1 MKKRSI
7 VTGGSG
13 FIGSHIVDKLIDLG
27 HEVLVIDD
35 HSATCHEYFYSNSKA
50 TYYVTSITNSNIE
63 KLFEG
68 VDYVFHLA
76 AEARIQPSFENP
88 ELTINTNVL
97 GTANVLKYAAKHNV
111 KKVIYSSTSSS
122 YGLINAIP
130 LSEDMPTDCLTPYSI
145 TKVAGENLC
154 KVYSRT
160 YGLDTI
166 ILRYFN
172 VYGGRQ
178 PTKGQYAPV
187 VGLFQK
193 QFKQGKPF
201 TIVGDGLQS
210 RDFTHIS
217 DVVEANVRAMK
228 KDGWLGGEIFNIG
241 TGKNFTMIDLISII
255 EGEGAVYTVLPER
268 KGEARHTKADNSKA
282 KRILNWEPKVKLE
295 DWLNEF

>member
-1 MKKRSI
+1 MKSI
-7 VTGGSG
+7 VTGGCG
-13 FIGSHIVDKLIDLG
+13 FIGSHVVDKLIDLG
-27 HEVLVIDD
+27 HDVVVIDD
-35 HSATCHEYFYSNSKA
+35 QSATCHEKFYFNDKAEYHCISINNS
-50 TYYVTSITNSNIE
+50 YISG
-63 KLFEG
+63 LFQNT
-68 VDYVFHLA
+68 DYVFHLA
-76 AEARIQPSFENP
+76 AEARIQPSFDNP

-97 GTANVLKYAAKHNV
+97 GTANILKYAVKYGV

-122 YGLINAIP
+122 YGLRNAIP
-130 LSEDMPTDCLTPYSI
+130 LSEDMPTDCLTPYST

-172 VYGGRQ
+172 IYGDRQ

-210 RDFTHIS
+210 RDFTHVS
-217 DVVEANVRAMK
+217 DVVEANIKAMQD
-228 KDGWLGGEIFNIG
+228 DGWLGGEIFNIG
-241 TGKNFTMIDLISII
+241 TGKNFTMIELISII